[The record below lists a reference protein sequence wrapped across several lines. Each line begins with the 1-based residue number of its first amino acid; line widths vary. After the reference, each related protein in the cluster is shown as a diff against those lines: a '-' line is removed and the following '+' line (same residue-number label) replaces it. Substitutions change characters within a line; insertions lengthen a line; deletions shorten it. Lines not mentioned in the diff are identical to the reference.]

1 MKLPSTMEDIR
12 TDLRNTFVPTHPFI
26 TLSIVVFGFLL
37 LPMFAFVPWVFGQTT
52 MDVFKGKQSIMLM
65 AMVTGLGAMLLYL
78 RFHFFCRHFH
88 L

>member
-1 MKLPSTMEDIR
+1 MKLPSTMEDNR

-52 MDVFKGKQSIMLM
+52 MDVFKGKQN
-65 AMVTGLGAMLLYL
+65 T
-78 RFHFFCRHFH
+78 F
-88 L
+88 